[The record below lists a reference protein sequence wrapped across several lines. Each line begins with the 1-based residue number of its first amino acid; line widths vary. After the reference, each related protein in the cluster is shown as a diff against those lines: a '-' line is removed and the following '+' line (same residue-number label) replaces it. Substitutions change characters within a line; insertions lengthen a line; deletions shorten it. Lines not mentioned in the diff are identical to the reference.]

1 MSKLGA
7 YTHSMQCSRFSAE
20 KVRPLA
26 RTFQVPVRRYKNLIR
41 DISDF
46 CKVSLEQ
53 GTCISIS
60 FQQYHFELET
70 WNSRSLSVFS
80 PFSLR
85 FTHGGGVDFSFRWMS
100 EEANKRQQQNRQG
113 RNTTPPSATLQQDQ
127 AATRPSSHTSTS
139 NTCDTIS
146 TSWTTR
152 TSQSKKS
159 MGTTRESFGAAEG
172 VETEN

>member
-1 MSKLGA
+1 MLPAKRVAFHVQAFHVSQTVRRLAKNACRRYQKNTYFQKMSKLGA

-70 WNSRSLSVFS
+70 
-80 PFSLR
+80 
-85 FTHGGGVDFSFRWMS
+85 
-100 EEANKRQQQNRQG
+100 
-113 RNTTPPSATLQQDQ
+113 
-127 AATRPSSHTSTS
+127 
-139 NTCDTIS
+139 
-146 TSWTTR
+146 
-152 TSQSKKS
+152 
-159 MGTTRESFGAAEG
+159 
-172 VETEN
+172 